1 MSLLQPPSALSL
13 QGNLAENW
21 KVWLQKFELYL
32 IASGVAEKSET
43 VQCATF
49 LHIAGEEAIKVY
61 NTFQFT
67 AEEVNKID
75 ELKKKFK
82 EYCEP
87 RKNLPYIR
95 HMFFMRAQGTG
106 ETIDAYVTDLKHKA
120 KDCEFADLTD
130 SLIRDRIVCGIK
142 DDNVRAR
149 LLREADLTLEKAID
163 TCRAN
168 EITSNQMKML
178 VEEVDVNKIS
188 SVRNIKKRGKT
199 LQSEQKSKQH
209 TIYVYGCEKFHQYV
223 YGKEVEVESDH
234 KPL

>member
-1 MSLLQPPSALSL
+1 MHRSQIL
-13 QGNLAENW
+13 
-21 KVWLQKFELYL
+21 
-32 IASGVAEKSET
+32 
-43 VQCATF
+43 
-49 LHIAGEEAIKVY
+49 
-61 NTFQFT
+61 NT
-67 AEEVNKID
+67 K
-75 ELKKKFK
+75 
-82 EYCEP
+82 
-87 RKNLPYIR
+87 RK
-95 HMFFMRAQGTG
+95 T
-106 ETIDAYVTDLKHKA
+106 
-120 KDCEFADLTD
+120 EFADLTD

-142 DDNVRAR
+142 DNNVRAR
-149 LLREADLTLEKAID
+149 LLHEADLTLEKAID

-209 TIYVYGCEKFHQYV
+209 TIYVYGCKKFHQYV